1 MFYNLHDDIGNDIF
15 EHKRDKANRLDD
27 YHYPKF
33 IKGKIKRS
41 AIVCFF
47 LGDENYDIMQEMIAY
62 VYDQINKSQ
71 YFSFENDKKI
81 QVFIA
86 VEGMCPIDCDI
97 KNRIKWLKQH
107 KVKTASLVWNDNN
120 KLACGAKSGN
130 MPLSDLGIDAVKY
143 LNEYD
148 ITIDISHLCE
158 QGVYDVLKY
167 SSKPIIATHS
177 NAYEMCNHFRNLSD
191 DLLIKIKEQN
201 GIIGVV
207 GVKSFVSNDHNLC
220 NIKGLLL
227 MIDYLKNLIGEN
239 NLAFG
244 FDFMDYFGKENSM
257 IEGLKSCC
265 ECDEL
270 LTVLNDKYDNDFV
283 SKICYQNVIDFFE
296 R

>member
-15 EHKRDKANRLDD
+15 EHKSDKANRLDD

-47 LGDENYDIMQEMIAY
+47 LGDENYDLMKEMVEY
-62 VYDQINKSQ
+62 VYKQINQSK
-71 YFSFENDKKI
+71 YFSFGNDKDI

-97 KNRIKWLKQH
+97 ENKIKWLKNNN
-107 KVKTASLVWNDNN
+107 VKIASLVWNDNN

-130 MPLSDLGIDAVKY
+130 MPLSELGKDCVKY

-191 DLLIKIKEQN
+191 DLLMKIKEQN
-201 GIIGVV
+201 GLIGLVAV
-207 GVKSFVSNDHNLC
+207 GSFISNDESLRNL
-220 NIKGLLL
+220 KGMLL
-227 MIDYLKNLIGEN
+227 MIDYLINLIGED

-244 FDFMDYFGKENSM
+244 FDFMDYFGKDNSM
-257 IEGLKSCC
+257 IDGLKNCC
-265 ECDEL
+265 ECNDL
-270 LTVLNDKYDNDFV
+270 LTVLNDNYEKDFV
-283 SKICYQNVIDFFE
+283 NKICYQNAFDFFE